1 MFNCIRTGTIEM
13 CELFALSATEPVD
26 IKLSLGELARHGGET
41 DIHADGWGVAFLE
54 GRDVRLIREP
64 LAAASSPWVRCLQD
78 HAIQSDTVI
87 AHVRHATRGA
97 IALANTQP
105 FVREL
110 GGRMHVFAHNG
121 HLGDAVLSKDVRRQ
135 RFQPVGE
142 TDSEAAFCLLME
154 RLSTSIDPETS
165 DVSDHTLTTF
175 ATFAYEM
182 RDHGP
187 ANIIYASDGR
197 LLVHADRRTQR
208 PGVIEPPGL
217 WMLQRQCGPDFHS
230 TFAGAGVTVEG
241 RALAALLIASV
252 PLTSELW
259 QPLDRGTVLE
269 LRNGRIVT
277 QRTV

>member
-1 MFNCIRTGTIEM
+1 M

-41 DIHADGWGVAFLE
+41 DIHADGWGVALLE

-87 AHVRHATRGA
+87 AHIRHATRGA
-97 IALANTQP
+97 IVLANTQP

-110 GGRMHVFAHNG
+110 GGRMHVFAHND
-121 HLGDAVLSKDVRRQ
+121 HFGDEMLTEDVRGQ

-142 TDSEAAFCLLME
+142 TDSEAAFCLLIE
-154 RLSTSIDPETS
+154 RFSASTDPETG
-165 DVSDHTLTTF
+165 DVSDCAL
-175 ATFAYEM
+175 ATFAAFAHEM

-187 ANIIYASDGR
+187 ANIFYASDGR

-217 WMLQRQCGPDFHS
+217 WILQRQCGPDFHS
-230 TFAGAGVTVEG
+230 AFAGAGVSVEG
-241 RALAALLIASV
+241 RARAALLIASV
-252 PLTSELW
+252 PLTSEPW

-277 QRTV
+277 QRTI